1 MACGELFLYAWHCY
15 WMLTVDRSAG
25 PFAGLRST
33 IIGQRKNKAT
43 IHPMLNLPK
52 IPFPRRVAASFNQ
65 SSQATAAM
73 PLAFDRCR

>member
-33 IIGQRKNKAT
+33 ILRQRKSKAIIQT
-43 IHPMLNLPK
+43 NATTPEN
-52 IPFPRRVAASFNQ
+52 PFPPPRSGFVQQPHAAEGAPRR
-65 SSQATAAM
+65 
-73 PLAFDRCR
+73 R